1 MTTNCGV
8 IVTRNIIDYLKF
20 DLFMRG
26 KCPCLRGF
34 VNDSSRKWLMLC
46 LSMTRLKEEVC
57 RYFACVKQLVLR
69 NGTLSWHKATVCWS
83 KWPSLLN
90 TCTKIVTFITIHKSL
105 KPRFSAL
112 DLSIPFRWVD
122 WSFLYR
128 NNCNLRN
135 SHIIFLLKL
144 NFKLYIK
151 NTGTGCMVWN

>member
-1 MTTNCGV
+1 MGFLWGYCYTKYHRLSKIWFV
-8 IVTRNIIDYLKF
+8 YEREMS
-20 DLFMRG
+20 LFKRF
-26 KCPCLRGF
+26 CYHFCYHQSF
-34 VNDSSRKWLMLC
+34 SSRKWLMLY
-46 LSMTRLKEEVC
+46 LSMTCLKGVY

-90 TCTKIVTFITIHKSL
+90 ACTKILTFITIHKSL

-135 SHIIFLLKL
+135 SHIIFLL
-144 NFKLYIK
+144 
-151 NTGTGCMVWN
+151 T